1 MLVSLIEPLA
11 TQTGFVSTLLPE
23 VRVVSACRV
32 VARMPQIYEP
42 SLMVIAQG
50 SKLAYLGQRTME
62 YGAGHYLVQA
72 LSVPF
77 ECETFASEDAPLL
90 GVAISIDRAVLGELV
105 LAMGLAPDRS
115 AVAQTPESMTS
126 AVLDDDMRQAVE
138 RLLRCLHDPLE
149 CRIMGQARLREVLF
163 AALRGPQAGVLR
175 ALVEQQGQFAR
186 VAASLSHLH
195 EHFAEPLNVET
206 LARCANMSASTF
218 HEHFKRSTL
227 LSPVQYLKRL
237 RLLRAQLEGCGQ
249 SCPRDGVEG
258 GLEGDEGRAVVRVRV
273 EGVDV
278 EGVHGEDVAVSAV
291 PTGRGR
297 AGVVELAT
305 VVADVEGGAGH
316 HEVAHPVALGELGHL
331 EGEVDDRPVPPAG
344 RGGCVRVEH
353 VDQEGLGLLGE
364 ACPGQVR

>member
-1 MLVSLIEPLA
+1 MFLTRHRDENATLVSLIKPLA
-11 TQTGFVSTLLPE
+11 NRLGFVPTLMPE
-23 VRVVSACRV
+23 VRVVSACNT

-50 SKLAYLGQRTME
+50 SKVAYLGTRTME

-77 ECETFASEDAPLL
+77 ECETFASEEMPLL

-105 LAMGLAPDRS
+105 LAMGLDPERS
-115 AVAQTPESMTS
+115 IAQTPESMTS
-126 AVLDDDMRQAVE
+126 AVLDDEMRQAVE

-149 CRIMGQARLREVLF
+149 CRIMGRARLREVLF
-163 AALRGPQAGVLR
+163 AALRGPQASVLR

-186 VAASLSHLH
+186 VAASLTHLH

-237 RLLRAQLEGCGQ
+237 RLLRAQQLLL
-249 SCPRDGVEG
+249 SN
-258 GLEGDEGRAVVRVRV
+258 
-273 EGVDV
+273 
-278 EGVHGEDVAVSAV
+278 
-291 PTGRGR
+291 
-297 AGVVELAT
+297 
-305 VVADVEGGAGH
+305 
-316 HEVAHPVALGELGHL
+316 
-331 EGEVDDRPVPPAG
+331 
-344 RGGCVRVEH
+344 
-353 VDQEGLGLLGE
+353 EGLGVAQVAERVGYQSTSQFSRE
-364 ACPGQVR
+364 YKRYFERSPGCESSVC